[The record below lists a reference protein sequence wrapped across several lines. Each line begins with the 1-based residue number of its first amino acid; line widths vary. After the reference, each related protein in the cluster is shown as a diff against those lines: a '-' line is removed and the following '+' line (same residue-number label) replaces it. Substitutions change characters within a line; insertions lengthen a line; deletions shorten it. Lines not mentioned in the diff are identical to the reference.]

1 VCYKIALRML
11 ISTAQIRAARGLL
24 NWSQS
29 DLADRT
35 GISATSIGSI
45 ENGNT
50 HPREQTLVTIQRVL
64 ERAGVD
70 FLPDQGV
77 RVRQLQLR
85 TFSGRQGFI
94 DFYDDIYETLK
105 ADPGEVFVSNVD
117 EREFVKWLGD
127 YRETHVDRMISL
139 QRILYKILIREGD
152 EFMPASSYARYRWMP
167 KSLFS
172 SVPFYVYGKK
182 MALLLFGAEPT
193 VILIN
198 APEIADAY
206 RVQFID
212 IWDRSKPVEHGD
224 AL

>member
-1 VCYKIALRML
+1 ML

-127 YRETHVDRMISL
+127 YAERHIARMNEIKGVS
-139 QRILYKILIREGD
+139 YKILIREGD
-152 EFMPASSYARYRWMP
+152 EYTPGASYAEYRWMP
-167 KSLFS
+167 RDLFS
-172 SVPFYVYGKK
+172 SVPFYIYGGKS
-182 MALLLFGAEPT
+182 ALLLFGPDVR
-193 VILIN
+193 VIVMN
-198 APEIADAY
+198 YPEIRDAF
-206 RVQFID
+206 RIQFLD
-212 IWDRSKPVEHGD
+212 IWDRSVRVEEGEI
-224 AL
+224 A